1 METSEKKT
9 RRCGARTVT
18 EVTEFI
24 RLPKSGDRCVV
35 TGLSRSALCG
45 LVLPSLANGG
55 KPPVKSKVLKSNPG
69 NMRGIRL
76 IHVGSLL
83 QFLNR
88 EEDQDQGT

>member
-9 RRCGARTVT
+9 RRSGVRTVT

-88 EEDQDQGT
+88 EEDQDQVN

>member
-9 RRCGARTVT
+9 RRSGVRTVT

-88 EEDQDQGT
+88 EEDQDQGS

>member
-1 METSEKKT
+1 METSEKRT
-9 RRCGARTVT
+9 RRCGVRTVT

>member
-1 METSEKKT
+1 MEISERKT
-9 RRCGARTVT
+9 RRSGLRTVT

>member
-9 RRCGARTVT
+9 RRCGVRTVT

-88 EEDQDQGT
+88 EEDQDQGN

>member
-9 RRCGARTVT
+9 RRSGVRTVT

-45 LVLPSLANGG
+45 LVLPSLGNGG

-88 EEDQDQGT
+88 EEDQGQGS

>member
-9 RRCGARTVT
+9 RRSGVRTVT

-45 LVLPSLANGG
+45 LVLPSIANGG
-55 KPPVKSKVLKSNPG
+55 KPPVKSKILKSNPG

-76 IHVGSLL
+76 IHVGALL

>member
-9 RRCGARTVT
+9 RRCGVRTVT

>member
-1 METSEKKT
+1 METFEKKT
-9 RRCGARTVT
+9 RRSGVRTVT

-55 KPPVKSKVLKSNPG
+55 KLPVKSKVLKSNPG

-88 EEDQDQGT
+88 EEDQGQGS